1 MWVIRVSI
9 QELGTVKKSLKKKKM
24 DLNSTCT
31 EIFPQDSEKSD
42 SSSEMRENILLEVDD
57 SKKREEKRRIGRG
70 RVAQSKARDV
80 TKDFVRVFLGS
91 SHGNMSLIGKFYN
104 RPSTMVQTIHIFFD
118 YKG

>member
-9 QELGTVKKSLKKKKM
+9 QELGTVKKSLKKKKKM

-57 SKKREEKRRIGRG
+57 SKKERRNAEL
-70 RVAQSKARDV
+70 VAAELHRAKHA
-80 TKDFVRVFLGS
+80 
-91 SHGNMSLIGKFYN
+91 M
-104 RPSTMVQTIHIFFD
+104 
-118 YKG
+118 